1 MKIGDQSL
9 LLYHYICISA
19 NHLITGN
26 IFYIPVSKN
35 ISMKRSL
42 VLFQT
47 SRGYHFSVQGLLLFS
62 ILCVY
67 FCHEIL
73 GNFLKSSKIL
83 DGLVG
88 LRDSITP
95 AMKRAFILRKRC
107 PKLGS
112 KKLAFIGTD
121 KNSFKNA
128 FSSYYSICIKYGL
141 VRAKHGLEIRVGVL
155 HILETSVISIWSLQL
170 QGMQYGSMPLLLPY

>member
-1 MKIGDQSL
+1 MFAQSITQVYLFVFKAINLNFPQQIMMKIGDQSL

-112 KKLAFIGTD
+112 KKTCFYRDRQKFFQKCI
-121 KNSFKNA
+121 FKLLQ
-128 FSSYYSICIKYGL
+128 YTY
-141 VRAKHGLEIRVGVL
+141 VL
-155 HILETSVISIWSLQL
+155 
-170 QGMQYGSMPLLLPY
+170 SMGQ